1 MSEGFLAGKIQPKN
15 DVAELIAPYFADRLP
30 EENWLICDIGRGK
43 AAVHVKGEKWFLAEI
58 SSDELKKICIQSDEK
73 DWENSGRLS
82 LLPLPLNRERIQIV
96 REVICLYVFVP
107 L

>member
-1 MSEGFLAGKIQPKN
+1 M
-15 DVAELIAPYFADRLP
+15 AELIAPYLQTVCRRKT
-30 EENWLICDIGRGK
+30 WLICDIGRGK

-58 SSDELKKICIQSDEK
+58 SSDELEK
-73 DWENSGRLS
+73 YVYKVMKRTGKNSGRLS